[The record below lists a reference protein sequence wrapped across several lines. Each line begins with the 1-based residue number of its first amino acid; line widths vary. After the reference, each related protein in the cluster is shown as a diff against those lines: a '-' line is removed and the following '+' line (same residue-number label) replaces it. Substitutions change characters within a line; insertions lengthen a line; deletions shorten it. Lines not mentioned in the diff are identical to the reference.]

1 MSTSHHGSYC
11 QIKDKMILSEQQAII
26 EVKRMK
32 GVGKY
37 KCRHCGGWHLT
48 STKHTR
54 THTR

>member
-11 QIKDKMILSEQQAII
+11 PIKDKMILSEQQAII

-54 THTR
+54 VR